1 MNSVIYYVSNTEE
14 ALALCSE
21 FSDQYGVSVQEENV
35 IAVFLKR
42 KYYEELCRILDRKGF
57 SLASFEAYG
66 KDVLIQFRPK
76 IKK

>member
-1 MNSVIYYVSNTEE
+1 MNSVIHEVSNTEE

-21 FSDQYGVSVQEENV
+21 FSDQYGVSIHEDNV
-35 IAVFLKR
+35 IAVYLKR

-76 IKK
+76 VRK

>member
-1 MNSVIYYVSNTEE
+1 MNSVIQNVSNTEE

-21 FSDQYGVSVQEENV
+21 FSDQYGVSVHEDHI

-42 KYYEELCRILDRKGF
+42 KYYEELCKILDHKGF

-66 KDVLIQFRPK
+66 KNVLIQFRPK
-76 IKK
+76 VRK

>member
-1 MNSVIYYVSNTEE
+1 MNSVIDYVSNTEE

-21 FSDQYGVSVQEENV
+21 FSDQYGVSVHEDNI

-66 KDVLIQFRPK
+66 KNVLIQFRPK
-76 IKK
+76 VRK